1 MRIFLSHHSDDK
13 SLVREVKQALP
24 EFLQTWLDEDRIR
37 WSDNIGVRLLEAIN
51 VHCDFLILF
60 LRAKTLKSK
69 WVQREMRAALRREKE
84 LGRTFILPIVLDS
97 RSTLAALPS
106 FLKERLYIEATQGPK
121 QVPRLV
127 EDLLSRLFQ
136 LVIENNTLA
145 GGGSRPDRHVPLER
159 RVLLEALVQGP
170 SRENLWLRPMLRGP
184 LPDDVFDRLLA
195 LLKELVE
202 VVSQRLERLDRR
214 NGKSASPLPRVR
226 SNIFLARG
234 DAITNGEVGTLS
246 IPQRSSHP
254 TRLAVHMDNDG
265 ELAIFFRPSEGATG
279 KAYARQQPVGRIAN
293 PFWKQAEQ
301 RDHAAIPR
309 WIDVDLQSS
318 RKSSPAVG
326 LPAPSLADT
335 ELNEYVNVRIHPQLR
350 WIISVPLEVRV
361 GGRVEVVGTF
371 SVDGL
376 NADLTSRQLCAIFR
390 QIEDYVSRF
399 ARLLKD
405 LPFEYVALLKAEDQ
419 PAT

>member
-37 WSDNIGVRLLEAIN
+37 WSDNIAVRLLEAIN

-69 WVQREMRAALRREKE
+69 WVQRELRAALRREKE
-84 LGRTFILPIVLDS
+84 LGRTFILPVVLDS
-97 RSTLAALPS
+97 RTTLAALPA
-106 FLKERLYIEATQGPK
+106 FLKERLYIEANPGPK

-127 EDLLSRLFQ
+127 EDLLARLFQ
-136 LVIENNTLA
+136 LVIENNTL
-145 GGGSRPDRHVPLER
+145 GGGLGPDRQVPIER

-184 LPDDVFDRLLA
+184 LPDEIFDKLLA
-195 LLKELVE
+195 LLKNLVE
-202 VVSQRLERLDRR
+202 VVRQHLDRLDRR
-214 NGKSASPLPRVR
+214 PGKSTGITRRIR

-246 IPQRSSHP
+246 IPQRTSHP
-254 TRLAVHMDNDG
+254 TRLAVHMDDDG

-279 KAYARQQPVGRIAN
+279 KAYARQQAVGRITN
-293 PFWKQAEQ
+293 PHWRA
-301 RDHAAIPR
+301 DHVGHPPVPR
-309 WIDVDLQSS
+309 WIDVDLQT
-318 RKSSPAVG
+318 PARRTVEATG
-326 LPAPSLADT
+326 TPVTSLADT
-335 ELNEYVNVRIHPQLR
+335 ELNEYVNVRVHPQLR
-350 WIISVPLEVRV
+350 WILSVPIELRV
-361 GGRVEVVGTF
+361 GGRAEVIGTF

-376 NADLTSRQLCAIFR
+376 NGDLSERQLAAVFR
-390 QIEDYVSRF
+390 QVQDYSGKI
-399 ARLLKD
+399 ARLLRD
-405 LPFEYVALLKAEDQ
+405 LPFEYVAVVKAQDQ
-419 PAT
+419 PVP

>member
-37 WSDNIGVRLLEAIN
+37 WSDNITVRLLEAIN

-69 WVQREMRAALRREKE
+69 WVQRELRAALRRERE

-97 RSTLAALPS
+97 RVTLAALPP
-106 FLKERLYIEATQGPK
+106 FLKERLYIEATPGPK

-127 EDLLSRLFQ
+127 EDLLARLFQ
-136 LVIENNTLA
+136 LVIENNTL
-145 GGGSRPDRHVPLER
+145 GGALDPDRQVPLER

-184 LPDDVFDRLLA
+184 VPDEVFDKLLA
-195 LLKELVE
+195 LLKSLVE
-202 VVSQRLERLDRR
+202 EVRQQLERVDRR
-214 NGKSASPLPRVR
+214 PGKAPAMHRRIR

-234 DAITNGEVGTLS
+234 DAIANGEVGTLS
-246 IPQRSSHP
+246 IPQRTSHP
-254 TRLAVHMDNDG
+254 TRLAVGMDDDG

-279 KAYARQQPVGRIAN
+279 KAYARQQPVGRITNPQWRAN
-293 PFWKQAEQ
+293 QPS
-301 RDHAAIPR
+301 HPPIPR
-309 WIDVDLQSS
+309 WIDVDLQAP
-318 RKSSPAVG
+318 RGKIAANAGAPV
-326 LPAPSLADT
+326 PSLADT
-335 ELNEYVNVRIHPQLR
+335 ELNEYVNLRVHPQLH
-350 WIISVPLEVRV
+350 WIISIPIEVRV
-361 GGRVEVVGTF
+361 GGRLEVIGTF

-376 NADLTSRQLCAIFR
+376 NGDLTERQMAAVFR
-390 QIEDYVSRF
+390 NVREYGGKL
-399 ARLLKD
+399 ARLLRD
-405 LPFEYVALLKAEDQ
+405 LPYEYVAVVKAQDQ
-419 PAT
+419 PAS